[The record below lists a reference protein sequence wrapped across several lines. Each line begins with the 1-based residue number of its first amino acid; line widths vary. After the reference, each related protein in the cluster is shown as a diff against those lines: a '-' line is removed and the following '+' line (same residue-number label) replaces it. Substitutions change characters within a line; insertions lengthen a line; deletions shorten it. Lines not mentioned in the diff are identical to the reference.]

1 MYTRD
6 MSATTIVAVPCRLC
20 SKVYEIPLDF
30 KGFTAWREGK
40 LIQDALPELSMGQR
54 ELLISRTCDECW
66 KRLFGSD
73 EE

>member
-6 MSATTIVAVPCRLC
+6 MSATTIVVVTCRLC
-20 SKVYEIPLDF
+20 SKVYEISLDF
-30 KGFTAWREGK
+30 KGFTAWREGE
-40 LIQDALPELSMGQR
+40 LIQDALPELSLGQR

-66 KRLFGSD
+66 KRLFSSD